1 MIKEINQDNVA
12 KLKALLDKGEA
23 LPYRKVANNFA
34 KVAVDKKLADDDE
47 CNRYIREALDKF
59 GEHLEK
65 KKAIIPL
72 KVDVIDFV
80 LDNQELKPRALQ
92 MYFAVCMEFLIFCQE
107 YYWGL
112 FDGILVD
119 TGINR
124 VAEVIEGSII
134 TSDTVVFSTEER

>member
-1 MIKEINQDNVA
+1 MKKINQNNVK
-12 KLKALLDKGEA
+12 KLKALLKKGEA

-47 CNRYIREALDKF
+47 CNQYIREALDKF

-119 TGINR
+119 TGVNR
-124 VAEVIEGSII
+124 VAEVIEDSII
-134 TSDTVVFSTEER
+134 TSDTVVFAEEGK

>member
-1 MIKEINQDNVA
+1 MKKINQNNVK
-12 KLKALLDKGEA
+12 KLKALLKKGEA

-47 CNRYIREALDKF
+47 CNQYIREALDKF

-119 TGINR
+119 TGVNR
-124 VAEVIEGSII
+124 VAEVIEGSVI
-134 TSDTVVFSTEER
+134 TSDTVVFSEEGK

>member
-1 MIKEINQDNVA
+1 MRKINEDNVK
-12 KLKALLDKGEA
+12 KLKALLKKGEA

-47 CNRYIREALDKF
+47 CNQYIREALDKF

-134 TSDTVVFSTEER
+134 TSDRVVFSSEGR

>member
-1 MIKEINQDNVA
+1 MKKINQNNVK
-12 KLKALLDKGEA
+12 KLKALLKKGEA

-34 KVAVDKKLADDDE
+34 KVTVDKKLADDDE
-47 CNRYIREALDKF
+47 CNQYIREALDKF

-119 TGINR
+119 TGVNR
-124 VAEVIEGSII
+124 VAEVIEDSII
-134 TSDTVVFSTEER
+134 TSDTVVFAEEGK

>member
-1 MIKEINQDNVA
+1 MKKINQNNVK
-12 KLKALLDKGEA
+12 KLKALLKKGEA

-47 CNRYIREALDKF
+47 CNQYIREALDKF

-119 TGINR
+119 TGVNR
-124 VAEVIEGSII
+124 VAEVIEYSII
-134 TSDTVVFSTEER
+134 TSDTVVFAEEGK

>member
-1 MIKEINQDNVA
+1 MRKINEDNVK
-12 KLKALLDKGEA
+12 KLKALLKKGEA

-47 CNRYIREALDKF
+47 CNQYIREALDKF

-134 TSDTVVFSTEER
+134 TSDRVVFSKEER

>member
-1 MIKEINQDNVA
+1 MKKINHSNVK
-12 KLKALLDKGEA
+12 KLKALLEKGDA

-34 KVAVDKKLADDDE
+34 DMAVDKSLADDHE
-47 CNRYIREALDKF
+47 CNQWIREALDKF

-112 FDGILVD
+112 FDGILVN
-119 TGINR
+119 TGVNR

-134 TSDTVVFSTEER
+134 TSDTVVFAKEEK

>member
-1 MIKEINQDNVA
+1 MKKINQNNVK
-12 KLKALLDKGEA
+12 KLKALLKKGEA

-47 CNRYIREALDKF
+47 FNQYIREALDKF

-119 TGINR
+119 TGVNR
-124 VAEVIEGSII
+124 VAEVIEGSVI
-134 TSDTVVFSTEER
+134 TSDTVVFSEEGK

>member
-1 MIKEINQDNVA
+1 MRKINEDNVK
-12 KLKALLDKGEA
+12 KLKALLKKGEA

-47 CNRYIREALDKF
+47 CNQYIREALDKF

-107 YYWGL
+107 Y
-112 FDGILVD
+112 
-119 TGINR
+119 
-124 VAEVIEGSII
+124 
-134 TSDTVVFSTEER
+134 